1 MALLMTNAEHT
12 RTLVRRFYAEIWNA
26 HDTTVIPAILRADFT
41 FRGSLGLHKRGHDE
55 FASYVD
61 FVHDALGDYRCD
73 IQDLVVDDG
82 KAFAKMLFSG
92 VHRKTFLGYAPTMR
106 RVEWA
111 GAALFTVK
119 GGLIS
124 DLWVLGDLH
133 GLHQLLERNRV
144 GNL

>member
-1 MALLMTNAEHT
+1 MTERAT
-12 RTLVRRFYAEIWNA
+12 QLVERFYADIWNR
-26 HDTTVIPAILRADFT
+26 HDKSAIPQLLCADFT
-41 FRGSLGLHKRGHDE
+41 FRGSLGPSKVGHDQ

-73 IQDLVVDDG
+73 IQDLVVSDH

-92 VHRKTFLGYAPTMR
+92 MHRKTFLGYEPTSL

-111 GAALFTVK
+111 GAALFTFK
-119 GGLIS
+119 DGMIS

-133 GLHQLLERNRV
+133 GLHQLLERNRDR
-144 GNL
+144 NA